1 MPISLS
7 NVLPKKT
14 RLSRQALRL
23 VANFRDIPE
32 AVTEKP
38 SSGVPLFLGDVLDKA
53 LKTKYKRNAKA
64 ILLENLQEH
73 WAEWFSGTDFSVGAP
88 ERIDRWSCLWIKAPN
103 AILCQ
108 KLQFKNDI
116 LLKTLNSLLEGAIKD
131 IRWFV

>member
-1 MPISLS
+1 MPILLS

-14 RLSRQALRL
+14 KLSRQALRL

-32 AVTEKP
+32 AVNEKP
-38 SSGVPLFLGDVLDKA
+38 NSGTPLFLGDVLDKV
-53 LKTKYKRNAKA
+53 LKTKYKRSAKD
-64 ILLENLQEH
+64 IFLENLQEH
-73 WAEWFSGTDFSVGAP
+73 WPEWFSGTDFSVGCP

-108 KLQFKNDI
+108 KLQFKNDV
-116 LLKTLNSLLEGAIKD
+116 LLKILNSLSENTIRD